1 MQQEFYVST
10 KKKQEL
16 IDITSQVNSII
27 KKSKIKNGL
36 CNVFT
41 AHATAAI
48 VINENYD
55 PNICTDLLDALN
67 KLIPSGIWLH
77 DRIDGNADSH
87 IKSAILGPQ
96 ETIPIKNGEL
106 QLGRWQSCMLCEL
119 DGPRNDRK
127 IIVTILGDKD

>member
-1 MQQEFYVST
+1 MQEEVYLST
-10 KKKQEL
+10 KRKQEL
-16 IDITSQVNSII
+16 IDITTQVNSII
-27 KKSKIKNGL
+27 KKSKVNNGL

-48 VINENYD
+48 IINENYD
-55 PNICTDLLDALN
+55 PNICLDLLDALN
-67 KLIPSGIWLH
+67 RLIPNGIWRH
-77 DRIDGNADSH
+77 DKIDGNADSH
-87 IKSAILGPQ
+87 IKSAILSPQ

-106 QLGRWQSCMLCEL
+106 QLGRWQSLIFAEL

>member
-1 MQQEFYVST
+1 MQEEFYIST

-16 IDITSQVNSII
+16 IDITSKVNSII
-27 KKSKIKNGL
+27 AKSKAKSGL

-48 VINENYD
+48 IINENYD
-55 PNICTDLLDALN
+55 PNICTDLINALN
-67 KLIPSGIWLH
+67 KLVPKGIWLH
-77 DRIDGNADSH
+77 DKIDGNADSH
-87 IKSAILGPQ
+87 IKSAILGPS

-106 QLGRWQSCMLCEL
+106 QLGRWQSIMLAEL

-127 IIVTILGDKD
+127 IRITVIGDQN